1 MSNFTQFGLSDR
13 MLSAL
18 NNMGFTTPTPIQEK
32 AIPLALSGRDI
43 LGSAQTGTGKTGAFS
58 IPLVEHILNNEGE
71 NALILTPT
79 RELAKQVMDVV
90 HAMTGRKNVNTA
102 FIIGGEPY
110 PKQLSQLRNNPR
122 IIVGTPGRIND
133 HIDRRTLKL
142 DKTSFLV
149 LDETD
154 RMLDMGFGVQLDRI
168 AEHLP
173 KQRQTLLFSATLP
186 DAIVGISKKYLTN
199 PERIA
204 MGATNVVAPKIEQ
217 EIIHINHDMKY
228 GNLLDQLND
237 REGTVII
244 FMKTK
249 YATEKMAKSLEKD
262 GHTADAMHGDLRQ
275 SKRTRVLNNFR
286 NKKFRILV
294 ATDIAARGLDVPH
307 IEHVVNFDLP
317 QLAEDY
323 IHRMG
328 RTARAGASGSALVF
342 ISPADRGKWREI
354 ERLLGIASNDS
365 GRGGDKKGGGRN
377 RSNAAGGRGKPFGN
391 KSNGGGFG
399 KKKFANDRN
408 GEDSRGKKFGG
419 KKPFTKR
426 DNDNNASDGD
436 NGGFKK
442 KSFGASNGGEKKPWV
457 KSDRPSNGEG
467 RPARDGKP
475 FAKRANGDRPTQGDK
490 PSFAKKASNGAGK
503 KPWHKS
509 DKPSGSDNRPDRGGK
524 PFAKKSG
531 GNAKSFSKG
540 GKSNDRG
547 SKPFQKRAS

>member
-43 LGSAQTGTGKTGAFS
+43 LGSAQTGTGKTGAFA
-58 IPLVEHILNNEGE
+58 IPLIEHILKNDDA

-79 RELAKQVMDVV
+79 RELAKQVMDVI
-90 HAMTGRKNVNTA
+90 HSMTGRKSVNTA

-110 PKQLSQLRNNPR
+110 PKQLNQLRNNPR

-133 HIDRRTLKL
+133 HIERKTLKL
-142 DKTSFLV
+142 DRTSFLV

-168 AEHLP
+168 ALHLP
-173 KQRQTLLFSATLP
+173 KQRQTLLFSATMP

-204 MGATNVVAPKIEQ
+204 MGATNIVAPKIEQ
-217 EIIHINHDMKY
+217 EIITLKQDEKY
-228 GNLLDQLND
+228 GTLLDQLNERD
-237 REGTVII
+237 GSVII

-249 YATEKMAKSLEKD
+249 YSTEKLAKSLEKD
-262 GHTADAMHGDLRQ
+262 GHSADAMHGDLRQ

-328 RTARAGASGSALVF
+328 RTARAGADGSALVL
-342 ISPADRGKWREI
+342 ISPADRNKWREI

-365 GRGGDKKGGGRN
+365 GRKQGGGRN
-377 RSNAAGGRGKPFGN
+377 RSNAGGGGRGKPFAK

-399 KKKFANDRN
+399 KKPWEKSERN
-408 GEDSRGKKFGG
+408 GDDTRGKKFGG
-419 KKPFTKR
+419 KKPYQKR
-426 DNDNNASDGD
+426 DGDNNTSNGD
-436 NGGFKK
+436 NGGYKK
-442 KSFGASNGGEKKPWV
+442 KSYAGANTNGGEKKPWV
-457 KSDRPSNGEG
+457 KSDRPANNEG
-467 RPARDGKP
+467 RPARNGKP
-475 FAKRANGDRPTQGDK
+475 FVKRDNDDRPARNGDK
-490 PSFAKKASNGAGK
+490 PAYAKKASNGAGK

-509 DKPSGSDNRPDRGGK
+509 DKPKSSDSRPDRGTN
-524 PFAKKSG
+524 PFVKKSG
-531 GNAKSFSKG
+531 GKT
-540 GKSNDRG
+540 NDRG